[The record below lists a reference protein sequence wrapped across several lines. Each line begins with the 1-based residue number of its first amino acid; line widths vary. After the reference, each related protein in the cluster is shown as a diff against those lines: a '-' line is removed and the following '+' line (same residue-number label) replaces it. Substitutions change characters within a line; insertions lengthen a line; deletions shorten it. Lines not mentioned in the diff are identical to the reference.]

1 MIDLLIHHAVTPRG
15 LCDIAIQDG
24 VITALDTSLTDP
36 ARETIDA
43 SGMLVWPGFIDA
55 HVHFNEPGRADWEG
69 LATGSRAL
77 AAGGGTVFFDMP
89 LNSSPPTANVPALLE
104 KVRCAEAEA
113 VLDFGLWGALIPGNE
128 DDLEPLAAAGV
139 IGFKAFMS
147 DSGIDE
153 FPSADAVV
161 LRAGM
166 KRAAACGRLVALHA
180 EDRAMTRRLAAEAQL
195 AGKTSVRD
203 YLDSRPVQAEL
214 DAIALAT
221 DLAGETGC
229 SLHIVHVSSP
239 EGLARIGAARA
250 AGVDVTAETCP
261 HYLLLNDADVERIG
275 PLAKCAPPL
284 RDEARRRG
292 LWEALAAGKVQTIGS
307 DHSPSPM
314 ELKQP
319 ADFFKVWGGIA
330 GCQHGFPLTIAA
342 GMLDHGLTAEILS
355 PLLSG
360 NVAERFGIGRRKG
373 RIAVGQ
379 EADLVMLRMDGRDL
393 KHGQDFQDQR
403 ITAADLLTRHRVSA
417 YEGMVNR
424 CQVVRTLGRG
434 RTVWPLARN
443 NQAPV
448 GQWLRPD

>member
-1 MIDLLIHHAVTPRG
+1 MLDLIIHHAGTPQG
-15 LCDIAIQDG
+15 VCDIAIQDG
-24 VITALDTSLTDP
+24 VIVALGRSLTD
-36 ARETIDA
+36 AAKETIDA

-55 HVHFNEPGRADWEG
+55 HVHFNEPGRAHWEG
-69 LATGSRAL
+69 LETGPRAL

-89 LNSSPPTANVPALLE
+89 LNSSPPTANVEALME
-104 KVRCAEAEA
+104 KVCCAEARS

-128 DDLEPLAAAGV
+128 DDLESLAAAGV

-153 FPSADAVV
+153 FPSADAAV

-180 EDRAMTRRLAAEAQL
+180 EDRAITRRLAAEAQA
-195 AGKTSVRD
+195 AGRTGIRD

-229 SLHIVHVSSP
+229 ALHIVHVSSP
-239 EGLARIGAARA
+239 EGLALIGAARL

-261 HYLLLNDADVERIG
+261 HYLLLNDKDVERIG

-284 RDEARRRG
+284 RDEMRRLG
-292 LWEALAAGKVQTIGS
+292 LWEALGRGLVQTLGT
-307 DHSPSPM
+307 DHSPAPM
-314 ELKQP
+314 DLKQST
-319 ADFFKVWGGIA
+319 DFFKVWGGVA

-342 GMLDHGLTAEILS
+342 GLLDHGLTAQMLS

-360 NVAERFGIGRRKG
+360 NVAKRFGIGQKKG
-373 RIAVGQ
+373 SITVGQ
-379 EADLVMLRMDGRDL
+379 EADLVFIRMDGID
-393 KHGQDFQDQR
+393 R
-403 ITAADLLTRHRVSA
+403 IGTMDLLTRHQVSA
-417 YEGMVNR
+417 YVDMVNR
-424 CQVVRTLGRG
+424 CRVVRTLARG
-434 RTVWPLARN
+434 RAVWPLRRGG
-443 NQAPV
+443 PV
-448 GQWLRPD
+448 PQGKWIKPDG